1 MYVGCSWRKSQGPM
15 FAFAA
20 FPKSW
25 PRGVCTLGF
34 GDSLI
39 DGTAASGRLLGSAR
53 AALEGRALRSTEGSN
68 WDLGSDEGEE

>member
-1 MYVGCSWRKSQGPM
+1 M

-34 GDSLI
+34 GGSLL
-39 DGTAASGRLLGSAR
+39 DGTAASGRILGSVR
-53 AALEGRALRSTEGSN
+53 AALEGRAQRSTEESD
-68 WDLGSDEGEE
+68 WDFGSDEGEEWG